1 MEGEEVEG
9 LLVSTGV
16 GRELRYA
23 RNHDDRRKL
32 GMICGVNVFGVLFAA
47 RFISLFFFFEN

>member
-1 MEGEEVEG
+1 MGGEVVEG

-23 RNHDDRRKL
+23 RNHDDRRKH

-47 RFISLFFFFEN
+47 RFISLLSF

>member
-23 RNHDDRRKL
+23 RNHDDRRKH
-32 GMICGVNVFGVLFAA
+32 GMICGVNVSMLCL
-47 RFISLFFFFEN
+47 SLVSFPFSF